1 MMGNIDN
8 DSNSLFNSK
17 LNEDEEFSFP
27 EDIAISMGLE
37 DKPFGILWSIDEM
50 CEFLEKRGYKIAV
63 FSQGDKEDIKVAV
76 KPGEKIPDPDPFNI
90 KDTFDSEVR
99 KIILKW
105 LLKIG
110 K

>member
-37 DKPFGILWSIDEM
+37 DKPFGILWSIDE
-50 CEFLEKRGYKIAV
+50 KRGFKIAV
-63 FSQGDKEDIKVAV
+63 LSQWDKEDIKVAV
-76 KPGEKIPDPDPFNI
+76 KP
-90 KDTFDSEVR
+90 
-99 KIILKW
+99 
-105 LLKIG
+105 
-110 K
+110 